1 MTTAID
7 ETTATEHFRA
17 RRFDADRT
25 DEVITF
31 DAALEDAPSER
42 QLLWLDIT
50 GPLDA
55 KDLARLAA
63 SFELDPPT
71 RKALGEPEPD
81 PHLSVHGQYVHI
93 RVAAE
98 PDDHDPRSA
107 SWLSIISTANAVLTH
122 HIEPIGFLDDINERL
137 KVDTTYGLLDPDAF
151 VATIL
156 DTTVTSYFRAVDAI
170 EDDVD
175 RLDSR
180 SLRDKGRD
188 ELLDELVAV
197 RRRIAALRRLLATH
211 RPIYAA
217 LPTVALREVREDR
230 RDEAALAAVAE
241 RFSLAMGAVESSRD
255 LVLGSFDIYMTRT
268 AQRTNEVMK
277 VLTLATVLL
286 LPGSMI
292 AGLLGMNV
300 SIPLDKDN
308 PFSFWLVVG
317 GVLLLAMIITGTA
330 IRRRWL

>member
-7 ETTATEHFRA
+7 ETTATDQFRA

-31 DAALEDAPSER
+31 DEALEDAPSER

-50 GPLDA
+50 GPLDGE
-55 KDLARLAA
+55 DLGRLAE
-63 SFELDPPT
+63 SFELEPAT
-71 RKALGEPEPD
+71 RQALDHPEAE

-98 PDDHDPRSA
+98 PDDQNPRSA
-107 SWLSIISTANAVLTH
+107 RWLSVISTINAVVTH
-122 HIEPIGFLDDINERL
+122 HEEPIGFLDDINERL
-137 KVDTTYGLLDPDAF
+137 KADTTYGLLDPDAF
-151 VATIL
+151 VATVL
-156 DTTVTSYFRAVDAI
+156 DAAVTSYFRAVDAI

-175 RLDSR
+175 KLDSR

-197 RRRIAALRRLLATH
+197 RRRIAALRRLLAKH
-211 RPIYAA
+211 RMLYAA

-230 RDEAALAAVAE
+230 RDEAALIAVAD
-241 RFSLAMGAVESSRD
+241 RFSNAMGAVEASRD

-308 PFSFWLVVG
+308 PLSFWLVVA
-317 GVLLLAMIITGTA
+317 GVLLLAMIITATA